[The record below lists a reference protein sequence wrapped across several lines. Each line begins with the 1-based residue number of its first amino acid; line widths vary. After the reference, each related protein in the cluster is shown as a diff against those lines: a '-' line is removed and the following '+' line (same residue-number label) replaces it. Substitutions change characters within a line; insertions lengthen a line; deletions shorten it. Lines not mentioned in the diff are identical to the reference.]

1 MEQMNKKQQHTTMRK
16 RFITLMFAVF
26 VAVGPALAQV
36 FITEDEINKNRT
48 VGDGVVF
55 NVMVGAQ
62 DVQHDQYLPL
72 GRGTVILFGLGAAYL
87 VGTKRR
93 EE

>member
-72 GRGTVILFGLGAAYL
+72 GSGTAILFGLGAAYL
-87 VGTKRR
+87 VAKKRR